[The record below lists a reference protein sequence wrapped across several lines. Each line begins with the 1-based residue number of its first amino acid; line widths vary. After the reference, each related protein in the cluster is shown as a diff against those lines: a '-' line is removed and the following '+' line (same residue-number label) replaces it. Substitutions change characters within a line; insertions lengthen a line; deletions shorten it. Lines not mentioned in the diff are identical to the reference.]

1 MTCFVSSVC
10 AVKARSFWPCVL
22 PQSFL
27 FRKTGCIQHIVIL
40 PRNFRLTHTT
50 NCFILI
56 PPCFLRKQKNSNS
69 SWLGWVCVV
78 NWGVRF
84 PQVLLKVY
92 LTLHAQHRNGDI
104 VGYVSLFSFPN
115 KLTWHQ
121 MALKNL
127 YIQEPTSI
135 LPLKGLPTMGH
146 VRTLLLDPDFTK
158 YSQTFA
164 GRMTIDYGLCL
175 LRLKSPGTAFVSGSV
190 HLRWMYKYCIDL
202 VYPNYKVKRDSVYD
216 HPIPFLQIYKHPKVQ
231 SVHII
236 LGQSLHSCHVQKN
249 WTNA

>member
-1 MTCFVSSVC
+1 M
-10 AVKARSFWPCVL
+10 
-22 PQSFL
+22 
-27 FRKTGCIQHIVIL
+27 
-40 PRNFRLTHTT
+40 
-50 NCFILI
+50 
-56 PPCFLRKQKNSNS
+56 
-69 SWLGWVCVV
+69 
-78 NWGVRF
+78 RF

-175 LRLKSPGTAFVSGSV
+175 LRLKSPGTTFVSGSV

-216 HPIPFLQIYKHPKVQ
+216 HPIPYLEDPKYLSFTIVGCPWFWDALKYNFKEGQLQLSQTHTFMSTRLATTATSKEKK
-231 SVHII
+231 
-236 LGQSLHSCHVQKN
+236 G
-249 WTNA
+249 T